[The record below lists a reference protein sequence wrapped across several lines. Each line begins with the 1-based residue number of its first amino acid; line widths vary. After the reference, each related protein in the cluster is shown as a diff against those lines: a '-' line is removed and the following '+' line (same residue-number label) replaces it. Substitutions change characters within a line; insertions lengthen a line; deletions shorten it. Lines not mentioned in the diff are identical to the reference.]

1 MRERVAHV
9 LVPAPHHVGPD
20 GPEWAWHGVFGDT
33 VRLIGVPAADDAP
46 ATVALYI
53 RENFAAL
60 SEAIG
65 YVSPAAAREVAGA
78 AVAAAETAE
87 GRGHPMAR
95 APERGRHAVNNPG
108 SAVHPTKNEPAE
120 PGLPEQ
126 SADHSQGRTPM
137 VRTTRRAL
145 ATAARRLARREPS
158 GRVSYTPRELN
169 ELIGGV
175 AAREVA
181 GRLRERAGWHREA
194 AAVVGTDHPD
204 VAAWHRDEATALDE
218 LATRELRGQ
227 EG

>member
-1 MRERVAHV
+1 
-9 LVPAPHHVGPD
+9 
-20 GPEWAWHGVFGDT
+20 
-33 VRLIGVPAADDAP
+33 
-46 ATVALYI
+46 
-53 RENFAAL
+53 
-60 SEAIG
+60 
-65 YVSPAAAREVAGA
+65 
-78 AVAAAETAE
+78 
-87 GRGHPMAR
+87 
-95 APERGRHAVNNPG
+95 
-108 SAVHPTKNEPAE
+108 
-120 PGLPEQ
+120 
-126 SADHSQGRTPM
+126 M

-169 ELIGGV
+169 QLIGGV

-218 LATRELRGQ
+218 LAARELPGQ